1 MRKTMKDYRNRGIK
15 NLNKIRGGDDGGT
28 IDKDKIKRIG
38 KRK

>member
-1 MRKTMKDYRNRGIK
+1 MRKTMKDYRNRAIK
-15 NLNKIRGGDDGGT
+15 NLDKIRGGGGDGT